1 MLENNRKFQ
10 QKLSLRKKTEDI
22 KNGNYGQKNTIT
34 KIKDSVGGVN
44 NRLEG
49 KEERISKLEGRK

>member
-1 MLENNRKFQ
+1 MLENYRKFQ
-10 QKLSLRKKTEDI
+10 QKVSLGKETEDM

-49 KEERISKLEGRK
+49 REERISTLEGRK

>member
-1 MLENNRKFQ
+1 MLENYRKFQ
-10 QKLSLRKKTEDI
+10 QKVSLGKETEDM

-49 KEERISKLEGRK
+49 REERISTREGRK